1 MILVMTLV
9 EGVELGKVLRK
20 TGALSNE
27 AGMLELN
34 PATIVSLWE
43 NREAANLLA
52 KDKPKPKATLKPAS
66 SPSPSKSPTR
76 GRVSAVGL

>member
-1 MILVMTLV
+1 
-9 EGVELGKVLRK
+9 
-20 TGALSNE
+20 
-27 AGMLELN
+27 MLELN

-66 SPSPSKSPTR
+66 SLSPSKSPTR

>member
-1 MILVMTLV
+1 
-9 EGVELGKVLRK
+9 
-20 TGALSNE
+20 
-27 AGMLELN
+27 MLELN